1 MLELSLLMHWK
12 VINLTRLI
20 LDNMS
25 RINNILVFSTMF
37 AILPLFAASILLTNT
52 FSLVTA
58 QSLVP
63 GIHGMSIV
71 QGVKFTWVIISSD
84 NEISV
89 NLRHV
94 GNSTGNSTTPAV
106 TLVATA
112 LTNPIQVSQTNGDR
126 NTSNAQTTMGGSQI
140 MKAGWQSPSSVTI
153 KIEGNSSLYDADL
166 VTVVASPYTGG

>member
-1 MLELSLLMHWK
+1 MHWK
-12 VINLTRLI
+12 AINHTRLI
-20 LDNMS
+20 LDNMP
-25 RINNILVFSTMF
+25 RINQVLIFSTMS
-37 AILPLFAASILLTNT
+37 ALLPLLAACILLTNT
-52 FSLVTA
+52 FSLATA

-89 NLRHV
+89 NLRYL
-94 GNSTGNSTTPAV
+94 GNSTGNSTAPAV

-112 LTNPIQVSQTNGDR
+112 LTNPIQASQTNGDR

-140 MKAGWQSPSSVTI
+140 LNAGWQSPSSVTI

>member
-1 MLELSLLMHWK
+1 MHWK
-12 VINLTRLI
+12 VINHTILL
-20 LDNMS
+20 LDNVP
-25 RINNILVFSTMF
+25 RINQTLLFSTMS
-37 AILPLFAASILLTNT
+37 ALLPLLASCILLTNT
-52 FSLVTA
+52 FSLATA

-89 NLRHV
+89 NLRYL
-94 GNSTGNSTTPAV
+94 GNSTGTGNSTTPAV

-112 LTNPIQVSQTNGDR
+112 LTNPVQVSQTSSDR

-140 MKAGWQSPSSVTI
+140 LNAGWQSPSSVTI
-153 KIEGNSSLYDADL
+153 KIEGNSSLYNADL

>member
-1 MLELSLLMHWK
+1 MYWK
-12 VINLTRLI
+12 VINHTILL
-20 LDNMS
+20 LDNMPTKKQ
-25 RINNILVFSTMF
+25 IHIFSTMS
-37 AILPLFAASILLTNT
+37 ALLSLLATSILLTNT
-52 FSLVTA
+52 LSLATA

-89 NLRHV
+89 NLRYL
-94 GNSTGNSTTPAV
+94 GNSTGTGNSTTPAV
-106 TLVATA
+106 TIVATA

-126 NTSNAQTTMGGSQI
+126 NTSNAQSTMGGSQI
-140 MKAGWQSPSSVTI
+140 LNAGWQTPSSVTI

>member
-1 MLELSLLMHWK
+1 ML
-12 VINLTRLI
+12 
-20 LDNMS
+20 
-25 RINNILVFSTMF
+25 RINQILEFDKIS
-37 AILPLFAASILLTNT
+37 ALLPFLAACILLTNS
-52 FSLVTA
+52 FSLATA

-84 NEISV
+84 KEISV
-89 NLRHV
+89 NLRHM

-112 LTNPIQVSQTNGDR
+112 LTNSIQASQTNDDQ
-126 NTSNAQTTMGGSQI
+126 NTSNAPTTMGGSQI
-140 MKAGWQSPSSVTI
+140 MDAGWQSPSSVTI

>member
-1 MLELSLLMHWK
+1 MKMIKKNPITVPSRVFVLASFF
-12 VINLTRLI
+12 TAATLI
-20 LDNMS
+20 
-25 RINNILVFSTMF
+25 
-37 AILPLFAASILLTNT
+37 TNS

-84 NEISV
+84 KEVSV
-89 NLRHV
+89 NLRYL
-94 GNSTGNSTTPAV
+94 GNGTSPPV
-106 TLVATA
+106 TIVATA
-112 LTNPIQVSQTNGDR
+112 LTNPTQSN
-126 NTSNAQTTMGGSQI
+126 NTQNQSSGPTTMGGSQI
-140 MKAGWQSPSSVTI
+140 LNAGWASPNSLTI

>member
-1 MLELSLLMHWK
+1 
-12 VINLTRLI
+12 
-20 LDNMS
+20 MS
-25 RINNILVFSTMF
+25 AL
-37 AILPLFAASILLTNT
+37 LPLLASCILLTNT
-52 FSLVTA
+52 FSLATA

-89 NLRHV
+89 NLRYL
-94 GNSTGNSTTPAV
+94 GNSTGNSTSTTPAV

-112 LTNPIQVSQTNGDR
+112 LTNPIQASQTNGDR

-140 MKAGWQSPSSVTI
+140 LNAGWQSPSSVTI
-153 KIEGNSSLYDADL
+153 KIEGNSSLYNADL

>member
-1 MLELSLLMHWK
+1 MHWK
-12 VINLTRLI
+12 VINHTRLI
-20 LDNMS
+20 LDNVP
-25 RINNILVFSTMF
+25 RINQTLLFSTMSVL
-37 AILPLFAASILLTNT
+37 LPSLACILLTNT
-52 FSLVTA
+52 FSLATA

-89 NLRHV
+89 NLRYL

-112 LTNPIQVSQTNGDR
+112 LTNPVQVSQTNGDM

-140 MKAGWQSPSSVTI
+140 LNAGWQSPSSVTI
-153 KIEGNSSLYDADL
+153 KIEGNSSLYNADL

>member
-1 MLELSLLMHWK
+1 
-12 VINLTRLI
+12 
-20 LDNMS
+20 
-25 RINNILVFSTMF
+25 MF
-37 AILPLFAASILLTNT
+37 AILPLFATSILLTNT

-112 LTNPIQVSQTNGDR
+112 LTNPIQVSQASGDR

-140 MKAGWQSPSSVTI
+140 MNAGWQSPSSITI

>member
-1 MLELSLLMHWK
+1 MHWK
-12 VINLTRLI
+12 VINHTRLI
-20 LDNMS
+20 LDNVP
-25 RINNILVFSTMF
+25 RINQTLLFSTMS
-37 AILPLFAASILLTNT
+37 ALLPLLASCILLTNT
-52 FSLVTA
+52 FSLATA

-89 NLRHV
+89 NLRYL
-94 GNSTGNSTTPAV
+94 GNSTGSTGNGPTPAV

-112 LTNPIQVSQTNGDR
+112 LTNPVQVSQTSGDR

-140 MKAGWQSPSSVTI
+140 LNAGWQSPSSVTI
-153 KIEGNSSLYDADL
+153 KIEGNSSLYNADL

>member
-1 MLELSLLMHWK
+1 MP
-12 VINLTRLI
+12 
-20 LDNMS
+20 
-25 RINNILVFSTMF
+25 RINQVLLFSTMS
-37 AILPLFAASILLTNT
+37 ALLPLFAACILLTNI
-52 FSLVTA
+52 FSLTTA

-89 NLRHV
+89 NLRYL
-94 GNSTGNSTTPAV
+94 GNSTGTGNSTTPAV
-106 TLVATA
+106 TIVATA

-126 NTSNAQTTMGGSQI
+126 NTSNAQSTMGGSQI
-140 MKAGWQSPSSVTI
+140 LNAGWQSPSSVTI

>member
-1 MLELSLLMHWK
+1 MPKINQILL
-12 VINLTRLI
+12 
-20 LDNMS
+20 
-25 RINNILVFSTMF
+25 FSTMS
-37 AILPLFAASILLTNT
+37 ALLPLLTACILLTNT
-52 FSLVTA
+52 FFVATA

-89 NLRHV
+89 NLRYL

-112 LTNPIQVSQTNGDR
+112 LTNPIQVSQTNGEM

-140 MKAGWQSPSSVTI
+140 LNAGWQSPSSVTI

>member
-1 MLELSLLMHWK
+1 MHWK
-12 VINLTRLI
+12 AINHTRLI
-20 LDNMS
+20 LDNVP
-25 RINNILVFSTMF
+25 RINQILLFSTMS
-37 AILPLFAASILLTNT
+37 ALLPLLVASILLTNT
-52 FSLVTA
+52 FSLATA

-89 NLRHV
+89 NLRYL

-112 LTNPIQVSQTNGDR
+112 LTNPVQVSQTNGDT
-126 NTSNAQTTMGGSQI
+126 NTSNVQTTMGGSQI
-140 MKAGWQSPSSVTI
+140 LNAGWQSPSTVTI

>member
-1 MLELSLLMHWK
+1 MHRK
-12 VINLTRLI
+12 VINHTRLI
-20 LDNMS
+20 LDSMPK
-25 RINNILVFSTMF
+25 INQILLFSTMS
-37 AILPLFAASILLTNT
+37 ALLPLLSACILLTNT
-52 FSLVTA
+52 FSIAIA

-89 NLRHV
+89 NLRYL

-112 LTNPIQVSQTNGDR
+112 LTNPIQVSQTNGEM

-140 MKAGWQSPSSVTI
+140 LNAGWQSPSSVTI

>member
-1 MLELSLLMHWK
+1 
-12 VINLTRLI
+12 
-20 LDNMS
+20 MS
-25 RINNILVFSTMF
+25 AL
-37 AILPLFAASILLTNT
+37 LPLLAACILLTNT
-52 FSLVTA
+52 FSLATA

-63 GIHGMSIV
+63 GIHGMSFV

-89 NLRHV
+89 NLRYLGNSN
-94 GNSTGNSTTPAV
+94 GNSTSTTPAV

-140 MKAGWQSPSSVTI
+140 LNAGWQSPSSVTI

>member
-1 MLELSLLMHWK
+1 MHWK
-12 VINLTRLI
+12 VINHTRLI
-20 LDNMS
+20 LDNVP
-25 RINNILVFSTMF
+25 RINQTLLFSTMS
-37 AILPLFAASILLTNT
+37 ALLPLLASCILLTNT
-52 FSLVTA
+52 FSLATA

-89 NLRHV
+89 NLRYI
-94 GNSTGNSTTPAV
+94 NSTGNSTTPAV

-112 LTNPIQVSQTNGDR
+112 LTNPVQVSQTNGDR

-140 MKAGWQSPSSVTI
+140 LNAGWQSPSSVTI
-153 KIEGNSSLYDADL
+153 KIEGNSSLYNADL

>member
-1 MLELSLLMHWK
+1 MIKKNPITVSSRVFALASFF
-12 VINLTRLI
+12 TAATLI
-20 LDNMS
+20 
-25 RINNILVFSTMF
+25 
-37 AILPLFAASILLTNT
+37 TNS

-84 NEISV
+84 KEVSV
-89 NLRHV
+89 NLRYL
-94 GNSTGNSTTPAV
+94 GNGTSPPV
-106 TLVATA
+106 TIVATA
-112 LTNPIQVSQTNGDR
+112 LTNPTQSN
-126 NTSNAQTTMGGSQI
+126 NTQNQSSGPTTMGGSQI
-140 MKAGWQSPSSVTI
+140 LNAGWASPNSLTI

>member
-1 MLELSLLMHWK
+1 MK
-12 VINLTRLI
+12 LI
-20 LDNMS
+20 KKNQITVPS
-25 RINNILVFSTMF
+25 RVFALASFFT
-37 AILPLFAASILLTNT
+37 AATLITNS

-84 NEISV
+84 KEVSV
-89 NLRHV
+89 NLRYL
-94 GNSTGNSTTPAV
+94 GNGTSPPV
-106 TLVATA
+106 TIVATA
-112 LTNPIQVSQTNGDR
+112 LTNPTQSN
-126 NTSNAQTTMGGSQI
+126 NTQNQSSGPTTMGGSQI
-140 MKAGWQSPSSVTI
+140 LNAGWASPNSLTI

>member
-1 MLELSLLMHWK
+1 
-12 VINLTRLI
+12 
-20 LDNMS
+20 MS
-25 RINNILVFSTMF
+25 AL
-37 AILPLFAASILLTNT
+37 LPLLATFILLTNT
-52 FSLVTA
+52 FSLATA

-89 NLRHV
+89 NLRHL
-94 GNSTGNSTTPAV
+94 GNSTGIGNSTGTGNSTTPAV

-112 LTNPIQVSQTNGDR
+112 LTNPIQGSQTNGDR
-126 NTSNAQTTMGGSQI
+126 NTSNTQSTMGGSQI
-140 MKAGWQSPSSVTI
+140 LNAGWQTPSSVTI

-166 VTVVASPYTGG
+166 VTVVASPYTGGG

>member
-1 MLELSLLMHWK
+1 MHWK
-12 VINLTRLI
+12 VINHTRLL
-20 LDNMS
+20 LDNMPA
-25 RINNILVFSTMF
+25 INQIHIFSAMSAF
-37 AILPLFAASILLTNT
+37 LPLLAACILLTNT
-52 FSLVTA
+52 FSLATA

-89 NLRHV
+89 NLRHL
-94 GNSTGNSTTPAV
+94 GNNTGTGNSTTPAV

-112 LTNPIQVSQTNGDR
+112 LTNPIQGSQTNGDR
-126 NTSNAQTTMGGSQI
+126 NTSNAQSTMGGSQI
-140 MKAGWQSPSSVTI
+140 LNAGWQTPSSVTI

>member
-1 MLELSLLMHWK
+1 MHWK
-12 VINLTRLI
+12 VINHTRLI
-20 LDNMS
+20 FDNVP
-25 RINNILVFSTMF
+25 RINQTLLFSTMSV
-37 AILPLFAASILLTNT
+37 ILPLLASCILLTNT
-52 FSLVTA
+52 FSLATA

-89 NLRHV
+89 NLRYL
-94 GNSTGNSTTPAV
+94 GNSTGSTGNSTTPAV

-112 LTNPIQVSQTNGDR
+112 LTNPVQVSQTSGDG
-126 NTSNAQTTMGGSQI
+126 NMSNAQTTMGGSQI
-140 MKAGWQSPSSVTI
+140 LNAGWQSPSSVTI
-153 KIEGNSSLYDADL
+153 KIEGSSSLYNADL

>member
-1 MLELSLLMHWK
+1 MPKINQILL
-12 VINLTRLI
+12 
-20 LDNMS
+20 
-25 RINNILVFSTMF
+25 FSTMS
-37 AILPLFAASILLTNT
+37 ALLPLLAACILLPNT
-52 FSLVTA
+52 FSIAIA

-89 NLRHV
+89 NLRHL
-94 GNSTGNSTTPAV
+94 GNSTGTGNSTTPAV

-112 LTNPIQVSQTNGDR
+112 LTNPIQASQTNGDG
-126 NTSNAQTTMGGSQI
+126 NTSNAQTTTGGSQI
-140 MKAGWQSPSSVTI
+140 LNAGWQTPSSVTI

>member
-1 MLELSLLMHWK
+1 MHWK
-12 VINLTRLI
+12 VINHTRLI
-20 LDNMS
+20 LDNVP
-25 RINNILVFSTMF
+25 RINQTLLFSTMSVL
-37 AILPLFAASILLTNT
+37 LPLLAACILLTNT
-52 FSLVTA
+52 FSLADA

-89 NLRHV
+89 NLRYL
-94 GNSTGNSTTPAV
+94 GTSTGNSTTPAV
-106 TLVATA
+106 TIVATA

-126 NTSNAQTTMGGSQI
+126 NTSNAQSTMGGSQI
-140 MKAGWQSPSSVTI
+140 LNAGWQTPSSVTI